1 MRAGQLVWDLRRII
15 TVSSTDGRLRL
26 KCLDQLRVDR
36 MMFSRRLRN
45 AYKSNVKSFNLV
57 RNDCLLVPP
66 VSGRRDLPAPGWQ
79 NAHVVGCFFLGS
91 QGFTG
96 QRFTFRVDG
105 IKSGLQLD
113 LTAEE
118 AMEAAREAA
127 VLAGL
132 ELVPAGNDT
141 GFSCVYRKG
150 SKYQAERSRCLA
162 SRCTSAASR
171 RLKKRP
177 CMSRGTRRKK
187 EEAEMPRR
195 RHEA

>member
-1 MRAGQLVWDLRRII
+1 
-15 TVSSTDGRLRL
+15 
-26 KCLDQLRVDR
+26 
-36 MMFSRRLRN
+36 MFSRRLRN

-57 RNDCLLVPP
+57 RNDCLLVPS

-150 SKYQAERSRCLA
+150 SKYQAFIAKEASTEVLGIKVHLGCFATPQEAALHVARHKDEKRRS
-162 SRCTSAASR
+162 
-171 RLKKRP
+171 
-177 CMSRGTRRKK
+177 
-187 EEAEMPRR
+187 
-195 RHEA
+195 

>member
-1 MRAGQLVWDLRRII
+1 LTDLQR
-15 TVSSTDGRLRL
+15 TD
-26 KCLDQLRVDR
+26 
-36 MMFSRRLRN
+36 
-45 AYKSNVKSFNLV
+45 
-57 RNDCLLVPP
+57 DCLLVPP

-79 NAHVVGCFFLGS
+79 NAHVAGCFFVGS

-118 AMEAAREAA
+118 AMEAA

-150 SKYQAERSRCLA
+150 SKYQAEVKVLGIKVHLGCFA
-162 SRCTSAASR
+162 TPQEAALHVAR
-171 RLKKRP
+171 H
-177 CMSRGTRRKK
+177 K
-187 EEAEMPRR
+187 EEKRR
-195 RHEA
+195 S